1 MSASAQRERISKKG
15 QLRAALPQRNQV
27 VRAPRQV
34 RGVVRKRFRVFL
46 QGEEAET

>member
-15 QLRAALPQRNQV
+15 QLRAALPQRNV

-46 QGEEAET
+46 RGEEAET